1 MLERKIKNQLIDWKK
16 DKNKMC
22 LMIKGARQVGK
33 TYIIR
38 EFAKE
43 SYKYFI
49 EINFDLNEK
58 YKEMF
63 SEALD
68 AETIMKQITLYFPE
82 AEFIPGETI
91 IFLDEIQNC
100 PRAVTALK
108 FLAKNER
115 FDVIASR
122 IVTTVLTIRTTRFQV
137 YR

>member
-1 MLERKIKNQLIDWKK
+1 MLEWKRNS
-16 DKNKMC
+16 DKMC

-43 SYKYFI
+43 NYKHFI
-49 EINFDLNEK
+49 EINFDVDEK

-63 SEALD
+63 NGALD

-82 AEFIPGETI
+82 VEFLSNETI

-108 FLAKNER
+108 FLAKNEK

-122 IVTTVLTIRTTRFQV
+122 FIVTA
-137 YR
+137 